1 MAALMTRIRI
11 CALVCLARAE
21 LPSSPLTSGA
31 PPAPPHAASMD
42 STMARPSTWVGD
54 NSVQPE
60 VFSVIDN
67 TPAIQAEAALL
78 ESNGVV
84 VWFDRDRCASTN
96 EIATAIAGE
105 IGALTSD
112 VIVVLHF
119 REKYLVR
126 FVHKHHAKISSP
138 RREVPFGDMKPHLR
152 AWFVEAHDVSC
163 ASQAMAPEKC

>member
-1 MAALMTRIRI
+1 
-11 CALVCLARAE
+11 
-21 LPSSPLTSGA
+21 
-31 PPAPPHAASMD
+31 MD

-54 NSVQPE
+54 NSAQPE

-96 EIATAIAGE
+96 EIATAIVGE

-112 VIVVLHF
+112 VVVVLHF

-152 AWFVEAHDVSC
+152 AWFVEAHDGDQAVRNAIGSGC
-163 ASQAMAPEKC
+163 SLDYVEPASKLKTATKVLALWA